1 MGTVVSL
8 ACREGF
14 LQAFL
19 YPSTQAETSVPSGGA
34 GQGHMPRACYP
45 ASPPKSGCFTCRAW
59 IQRSCSPVNHVLSFS
74 HHPKNFAFIFVG
86 GPTFT
91 ATSHLFHRSNITAS
105 AWQYPSCDC
114 SEKQHVS
121 CSGDRYQ
128 PSPVLGTHTQLLI
141 LSLACIQSSDCK
153 CLTTITWKNP

>member
-105 AWQYPSCDC
+105 AWQQLRLLWKAARILLRWQIPAQPRAGHTHAASHSLSCMHP
-114 SEKQHVS
+114 EQW
-121 CSGDRYQ
+121 
-128 PSPVLGTHTQLLI
+128 L
-141 LSLACIQSSDCK
+141 
-153 CLTTITWKNP
+153 